1 MSMAK
6 KVKKKVKLISI
17 VAVICIAITLLAVS
31 CNKINGIEIN
41 KNHKEIN
48 VVGVEIKTKS
58 VNDERNM
65 TIDIDFKIKKRVD
78 KLNVSLF
85 ILKLNGDAVE
95 VEIYNSQGIKYQES
109 SEISNQ
115 GEEMSVAIKP
125 IMFELNSAGSYSV
138 ELSYNGTKLLWYSR

>member
-1 MSMAK
+1 MSMA
-6 KVKKKVKLISI
+6 KKVKLISI

-65 TIDIDFKIKKRVD
+65 TIDIDFKIKKRVE

-85 ILKLNGDAVE
+85 ILKLNGDDVE

-115 GEEMSVAIKP
+115 GEEISIAIKP
-125 IMFELNSAGSYSV
+125 IMFELNSAGGYSV
-138 ELSYNGTKLLWYSR
+138 ELSYNDTKLLWYSR